1 MTLSLATE
9 ELTKRFG
16 GIIAVNAA
24 DLEVSASS
32 IHGIIGPNGAGKTS
46 LFNLIAGSFGPT
58 SGRILL
64 AGRDISRLPP
74 ERRCALGVAR
84 TFQIPKPFTGLD
96 VLDNVAMGCLGR
108 AHSVAHAREMAYDV
122 LEILGIARQ
131 ADALAGTLPIGLRKM
146 LEVARALAT
155 APKLLLLDEVMGGL
169 HGEEVSRMIDTVRQI
184 NARGVTVVMIEHVL
198 PAIMSLASVVTV
210 LDQGRIIASGS
221 PASVTADPVVIA
233 AYLGDELAA

>member
-1 MTLSLATE
+1 MSLTLITE
-9 ELTKRFG
+9 SLTKRFG
-16 GIIAVNAA
+16 GIVAVNAA
-24 DLEVSASS
+24 DLTVSASG

-64 AGRDISRLPP
+64 AGRDISTLPP
-74 ERRCALGVAR
+74 ERRCALGLAR
-84 TFQIPKPFTGLD
+84 TFQIPKPFIGLD
-96 VLDNVAMGCLGR
+96 VLDNVAMGCLER
-108 AHSVAHAREMAYDV
+108 ARSVSQAREMAYGV
-122 LEILGIARQ
+122 LETLGISRQ
-131 ADALAGTLPIGLRKM
+131 ADTLAGTLPIGLRKM

-169 HGEEVSRMIDTVRQI
+169 HGDEVDRMIETIRQI
-184 NARGVTVVMIEHVL
+184 NAGGVTVVMIEHVL

-221 PASVTADPVVIA
+221 PASVTTDPVVIA